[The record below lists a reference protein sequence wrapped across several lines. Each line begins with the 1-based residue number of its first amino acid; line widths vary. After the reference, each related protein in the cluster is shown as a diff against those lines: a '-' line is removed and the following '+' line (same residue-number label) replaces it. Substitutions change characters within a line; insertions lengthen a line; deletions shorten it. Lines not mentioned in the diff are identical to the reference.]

1 MKTITSV
8 ILVILTFTFITS
20 DSSLAQK
27 KGKQSPK
34 SEWKTARSG
43 TNLPIKWKLEV
54 QFAWSDETICYLE
67 GDYKYGVKFYP
78 PDNVALHRDDVII
91 VTGNTIGVAKD
102 GDVLIDVSTI
112 KNLGPK

>member
-1 MKTITSV
+1 MKTIGYI
-8 ILVILTFTFITS
+8 ILVLLTLTFITS

-43 TNLPIKWKLEV
+43 TNVQIKWKLDVRFVWPEEI
-54 QFAWSDETICYLE
+54 QCYLE
-67 GDYKYGVKFYP
+67 GDYKCAVRFYP
-78 PDNVALHRDDVII
+78 PENVDLHRDDIVI
-91 VTGNTIGVAKD
+91 VTGNTIGVHKS